1 MRAVV
6 VFPVP
11 VLNVNKS
18 ARTAV
23 KRKELTWW
31 TAEKEC
37 KGQLIP
43 WIHALVP
50 HIGGNVLILFQLG
63 DNTLTAHNSFEKHLN
78 VGVGALRAIVVRVKV
93 LRLEDGRPGYTI
105 ASKALLLH
113 GFRIIQ
119 QNVNL
124 ASVAEVGPVA
134 HPTKDVQGD
143 ASGFSR
149 SGESL
154 GLELSI
160 KDDSHFL
167 VAEVFEQKSG
177 ADGKAPGE
185 SGVGLLHH
193 LLHLLLVA
201 KQQYAP
207 VVSRN
212 ILHFGND
219 GVDNSGL
226 VGIR

>member
-1 MRAVV
+1 MV
-6 VFPVP
+6 
-11 VLNVNKS
+11 
-18 ARTAV
+18 
-23 KRKELTWW
+23 
-31 TAEKEC
+31 
-37 KGQLIP
+37 P

-50 HIGGNVLILFQLG
+50 HVGGNVLILFQLG
-63 DNTLTAHNSFEKHLN
+63 DNTLAADNSFEKHFN
-78 VGVGALRAIVVRVKV
+78 VRVGALRALVIRVKV
-93 LRLEDGRPGYTI
+93 LRFKDSRPGYTI

-113 GFRIIQ
+113 DLRIIQ
-119 QNVNL
+119 ENVDL
-124 ASVAEVGPVA
+124 ASVAEIGPVA
-134 HPTKDVQGD
+134 HPIKDVQGD

-185 SGVGLLHH
+185 SRVGLLHH
-193 LLHLLLVA
+193 FLHLLLVA
-201 KQQYAP
+201 KQQYAS